1 MAKGSGR
8 WAQTGVQTWERVFT
22 QVCRLRQECTDRRV
36 DWGKGA
42 HTGAQTWERVLR
54 QVCTLGQEGSHRCAD
69 SGKSAHTGVQNWER
83 VCREHKRM
91 ISDFKSLALQHKL
104 TVFWATREHS

>member
-54 QVCTLGQEGSHRCAD
+54 QVCTLRQECSHRCAEL
-69 SGKSAHTGVQNWER
+69 GR
-83 VCREHKRM
+83 VRREHKGM
-91 ISDFKSLALQHKL
+91 IRDFKALALQHKL
-104 TVFWATREHS
+104 TVFWANREHG